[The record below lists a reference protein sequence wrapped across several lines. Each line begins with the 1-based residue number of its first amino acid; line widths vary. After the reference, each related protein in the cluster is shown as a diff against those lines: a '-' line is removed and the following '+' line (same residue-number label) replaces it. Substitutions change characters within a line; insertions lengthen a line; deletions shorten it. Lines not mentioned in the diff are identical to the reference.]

1 VLAVFEAATGAVN
14 AGLDVQRQLT
24 AAMGDAPPDRCLRF
38 RIGVHLGDVFEKP
51 DGTVYGD
58 GVNIAARLEG
68 LAEPG
73 GVAVSQSVQT
83 AVQGRVSARF
93 EDIGEQA
100 VKNIAQPVRVFRLH
114 PGEGSAAGVSATVTG
129 TPPARRRRWL
139 AARTGSTDPRRYF
152 RPRDSPPRSCLSRAR
167 DSGGQEC

>member
-51 DGTVYGD
+51 DGT
-58 GVNIAARLEG
+58 
-68 LAEPG
+68 
-73 GVAVSQSVQT
+73 
-83 AVQGRVSARF
+83 VQGRVSARF

-152 RPRDSPPRSCLSRAR
+152 RPRDS
-167 DSGGQEC
+167 GGQEC